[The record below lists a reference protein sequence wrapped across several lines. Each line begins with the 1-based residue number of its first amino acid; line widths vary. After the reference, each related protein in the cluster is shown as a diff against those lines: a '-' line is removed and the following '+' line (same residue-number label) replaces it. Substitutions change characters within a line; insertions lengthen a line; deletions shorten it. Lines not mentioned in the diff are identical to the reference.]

1 MANEIILYSPDDQN
15 ESISVKIENET
26 VWLSLNQISQLF
38 NRDKSVISRHLKN
51 IFHTGELLYDS
62 TVAKNATVQFE
73 SGRQVV
79 RDIEYYNLDAILSV
93 GYRVN
98 SKQGTQFRIWANN
111 VLKDYLLKGYTINNR
126 INRLEDSLENINSK
140 LNEIELQIN
149 SYLIPNQG
157 VFFEGQIF
165 DAYEL
170 TCKIIKSAT
179 NTIILIDN
187 YIDESTL
194 THLSKRNKN
203 VKVIIYTKTISTQ
216 LSLDLKKVN
225 EQYGN
230 FDVKIFKKSHDR
242 FLIIDHNNVF
252 HLGASLKD
260 LGKKWFA
267 YSKLNKNSILNIL
280 NAIDNTFLCSYSI

>member
-15 ESISVKIENET
+15 ESISVKIENEK

-230 FDVKIFKKSHDR
+230 FEVKIFKKSHDR
-242 FLIIDHNNVF
+242 FLIIDYNNVF

-267 YSKLNKNSILNIL
+267 YSKLKKNSILNIL
-280 NAIDNTFLCSYSI
+280 NAID

>member
-15 ESISVKIENET
+15 ESISVKIENEK

-230 FDVKIFKKSHDR
+230 FEVKIFKKSHDR
-242 FLIIDHNNVF
+242 FLIIDYNNVF

-280 NAIDNTFLCSYSI
+280 NAID

>member
-62 TVAKNATVQFE
+62 TVAKNAIVQFE

-170 TCKIIKSAT
+170 TFKIIKSAT
-179 NTIILIDN
+179 NTIIMIDN

-203 VKVIIYTKTISTQ
+203 VKVNIYTKTISTQ

-230 FDVKIFKKSHDR
+230 FEVKIFKKSHDS

-280 NAIDNTFLCSYSI
+280 NAIE